1 MYREIMIGKESVPM
15 KSNAATPIRYRQ
27 VFHKDIL
34 KELSEAEKNTA
45 LAMDSISQLAYIMA
59 MTGSGADMSQLNEEK
74 YIAWLEQ
81 FETFDFIEASEA
93 IVDVYLGNTT
103 TTSEAK
109 KKA

>member
-1 MYREIMIGKESVPM
+1 MYREITIGKESIPM

-45 LAMDSISQLAYIMA
+45 LAMDSISQLAFVMA
-59 MTGSGADMSQLNEEK
+59 MAGSGVDMAQLNEEK

-81 FETFDFIEASEA
+81 FETFDFINASEA